1 MPVTYENARRMALAL
16 PGVEEGMAYGTPAF
30 RVAGRF
36 LFRIRE
42 DGALAVRIGFEE
54 REALLAA
61 DPRTFYLTD
70 HYLNHPAILVRL
82 SAVAPATLREVLEK
96 AWRFCAP
103 KRLLAERDGARPR
116 RKPARRRRKA

>member
-61 DPRTFYLTD
+61 DRTQ
-70 HYLNHPAILVRL
+70 PV
-82 SAVAPATLREVLEK
+82 P
-96 AWRFCAP
+96 C
-103 KRLLAERDGARPR
+103 
-116 RKPARRRRKA
+116 RRRPSQRGAPSSRKLRPS